1 MVELMAST
9 TSEHRGWTIRVTS
22 RSSDEKWSASIEAWP
37 PGDDRTHTA
46 AMILPFS
53 REFDSRAEVVNVA
66 LAEARLHIDRI
77 EGTPRG

>member
-1 MVELMAST
+1 MTPAAMMSPQST
-9 TSEHRGWTIRVTS
+9 TAMWKNSLMPIASVF
-22 RSSDEKWSASIEAWP
+22 SASIEAWP

-66 LAEARLHIDRI
+66 LAEARRQIDRV
-77 EGTPRG
+77 EGTPRE